1 MLTRVIKCLY
11 ISTFPLLNLI
21 LQLLLAPRFYSLS
34 SLSDPESPVP
44 DNIGTTAASSPIV
57 QDQNEARAKT
67 ALAVLNHPL
76 RILIMNCQSIRNK
89 KTEPH
94 TITRYHFGE

>member
-1 MLTRVIKCLY
+1 MSPVILLSCLGLFFIRHVDSCDKMSLY
-11 ISTFPLLNLI
+11 INFSATLFDTSASLDTQN
-21 LQLLLAPRFYSLS
+21 RFYSLS

-67 ALAVLNHPL
+67 AKAVLNHPL
-76 RILIMNCQSIRNK
+76 RI
-89 KTEPH
+89 
-94 TITRYHFGE
+94 